1 MVRENF
7 TPILGIVRPFLDS
20 FDQKYEKMVINKEII
35 YFGHSTSLFVIVLRF
50 SIQQGALNF
59 RIGTHVTRLGE
70 SLAQISSS
78 LSCLLSLPS

>member
-35 YFGHSTSLFVIVLRF
+35 YFGHSISLVCHCFKILN
-50 SIQQGALNF
+50 SAGPLNF
-59 RIGTHVTRLGE
+59 RIGTHVT
-70 SLAQISSS
+70 
-78 LSCLLSLPS
+78 